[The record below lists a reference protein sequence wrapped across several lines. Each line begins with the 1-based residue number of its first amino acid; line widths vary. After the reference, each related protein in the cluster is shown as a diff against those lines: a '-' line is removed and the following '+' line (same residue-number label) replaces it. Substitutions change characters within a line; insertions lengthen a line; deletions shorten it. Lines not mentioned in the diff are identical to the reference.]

1 MTKFKTLALL
11 FAVALTAVGCS
22 DEGVES
28 GRGRMS
34 VALSTDDT
42 AIELSRASLGLTKP
56 AAADF
61 ALTISDVNGE
71 VVGEWASIA
80 EYDESTL
87 YNVGTYSAKATYG
100 KTSVE
105 DFESP
110 CFEGTKEFAVLNDQ
124 TTEVKITAYVAN
136 AVVKIECTDA
146 FKNYFTDYSFTL
158 TTAAGTEI
166 PFVAGETRR
175 AFIDPYTFSVA
186 GSATTQTG
194 STIKFSKEF
203 SNIVAKTIYTVKY
216 DVNSGNVGSTT
227 VTVSFNDEPVAE
239 IPVDI
244 ELNDKI

>member
-11 FAVALTAVGCS
+11 FAVALTVVGCS
-22 DEGVES
+22 DEGLES
-28 GRGRMS
+28 GRGRVS

-42 AIELSRASLGLTKP
+42 AIELSRGSLGLTKP

-61 ALTISDVNGE
+61 ALTISDATGE
-71 VVGEWASIA
+71 VVSEWNSIA
-80 EYDESTL
+80 EYDETTL
-87 YNVGTYSAKATYG
+87 YNVGNYSAKVTYG

-105 DFESP
+105 AFETP
-110 CFEGTKEFAVLNDQ
+110 CFEGTKEFAVLNEQ

-136 AVVKIECTDA
+136 AVVKIDCTDA
-146 FKNYFTDYSFTL
+146 FKNYFTDYSFKL

-194 STIKFSKEF
+194 STIKISKEF
-203 SNIVAKTIYTVKY
+203 SNIVAKTIYTVKF
-216 DVNSGNVGSTT
+216 DVNSGNVGGAT